1 MCDSNRKCVTA
12 TESLEEIT
20 SALFLNSLNVSTV
33 TVKNYI
39 HFLMVFYAAF
49 NQRNALSQK
58 V

>member
-1 MCDSNRKCVTA
+1 MTA
-12 TESLEEIT
+12 TESLEQIT
-20 SALFLNSLNVSTV
+20 SDLFLNSLNVSTV